1 MNNNYDLSL
10 LKLNETLIDYCHKK
24 NRDCQTCP
32 INNAL
37 KLSDECPVDLS
48 IELLNRIKNKEGERE
63 MTEETEQELAKRI
76 HAISTQIENIKA
88 TQINTEQLTAVIR
101 SSNAQVRHIE
111 RQKDELSQDEFQ
123 EACEMVKDTAEK
135 LDYWESRYKLVLD
148 IIEEW
153 DKDFIQLKADYEM
166 LTEADG
172 KTNKDAE
179 YWKHKCID
187 INNDYIQLNKA
198 LKESNQKLLDLRS
211 EYTDLQTKYEEL
223 TDESKV
229 NAATS
234 EFHRQESNRHAEE
247 LMHMHDECNSK
258 QRTIKQ
264 LSEELGKTRE
274 ICEQRSRKI
283 QELEAALADTNRSKK
298 YWEDLNNANERE
310 FYKCKAE
317 RDKLKTELNT
327 KNADLERAEY
337 NYKAV
342 SQNLEKVNAECETW
356 KKRYQKLNKKF
367 DNGAVKF
374 TDAKLKADAIALS
387 YDELSEA
394 LHTVEQERDKYKEKY
409 EVTKKLL
416 DAETSAEHTGSDSY
430 NELYKENQQLYA
442 ALDKKEDQ
450 IDGLFKEAKLLTETK
465 TSLVNELLD
474 LKYLIHMLRLDDE
487 TPEDVTNV
495 NTADEDES

>member
-1 MNNNYDLSL
+1 
-10 LKLNETLIDYCHKK
+10 
-24 NRDCQTCP
+24 
-32 INNAL
+32 
-37 KLSDECPVDLS
+37 
-48 IELLNRIKNKEGERE
+48 
-63 MTEETEQELAKRI
+63 MTEETEQEIAKRI
-76 HAISTQIENIKA
+76 HKISTQIENIKA
-88 TQINTEQLTAVIR
+88 TQLNTEQLTAVIR
-101 SSNAQVRHIE
+101 SANAQVRHIG
-111 RQKDELSQDEFQ
+111 RQQNELSIDEFQ
-123 EACEMVKDTAEK
+123 KACEMVKDTAEK

-148 IIEEW
+148 IMEEW

-166 LTEADG
+166 LSEADG

-179 YWKHKCID
+179 YWKQKCID
-187 INNDYIQLNKA
+187 VNNDYIQLSKT
-198 LKESNQKLLDLRS
+198 LKESNSMLNKLRID
-211 EYTDLQTKYEEL
+211 YANLQAEHAEL

-234 EFHRQESNRHAEE
+234 EFHRHESNRHADE

-264 LSEELGKTRE
+264 LSTELGKTRE
-274 ICEQRSRKI
+274 ICEQRTRKVRD
-283 QELEAALADTNRSKK
+283 LESALADTNRSKK

-356 KKRYQKLNKKF
+356 KQRYKELNKKF
-367 DNGAVKF
+367 DNKAVKF

-387 YDELSEA
+387 YDELSET
-394 LHTVEQERDKYKEKY
+394 LHAVEQERDQYKEKY
-409 EVTKKLL
+409 GVTKKLL

-442 ALDKKEDQ
+442 ALDKKEEQ

-465 TSLVNELLD
+465 TALVNELLD
-474 LKYLIHMLRLDDE
+474 LKYLIHKLRLDDE
-487 TPEDVTNV
+487 TSEDATD
-495 NTADEDES
+495 ADTTDENES

>member
-1 MNNNYDLSL
+1 MNTKDDLAL
-10 LKLNETLIDYCHKK
+10 LKLNETLIDYCHVK
-24 NRDCQTCP
+24 NRDCLTCSFK
-32 INNAL
+32 NAL
-37 KLSDECPVDLS
+37 KLDEECPIDQA
-48 IELLNRIKNKEGERE
+48 IELINKIRSNAEVIE
-63 MTEETEQELAKRI
+63 MSEETEQEIAKRI

-88 TQINTEQLTAVIR
+88 TQLNTEQLTAVIR
-101 SSNAQVRHIE
+101 SANAQVRHIE
-111 RQKDELSQDEFQ
+111 RQKDEVSQDEFQ
-123 EACEMVKDTAEK
+123 QACEMVKDTAEK

-179 YWKHKCID
+179 YWKQKCID

-198 LKESNQKLLDLRS
+198 LKESNQKLLDLRG
-211 EYTDLQTKYEEL
+211 EHTDLQTKYDEL

-247 LMHMHDECNSK
+247 LMHTHDECNAK

-264 LSEELGKTRE
+264 LSAELGKTRE
-274 ICEQRSRKI
+274 ICEQRARKVRD
-283 QELEAALADTNRSKK
+283 LESALADTNRSKK

-342 SQNLEKVNAECETW
+342 SLNLEKVNAECEAW
-356 KKRYQKLNKKF
+356 KQRYKEFNKKF
-367 DNGAVKF
+367 DNNAVKF
-374 TDAKLKADAIALS
+374 TDAKLKADAIAMS
-387 YDELSEA
+387 YDELSET
-394 LHTVEQERDKYKEKY
+394 LHTVEQERDQYKEKY

-442 ALDKKEDQ
+442 ALDKKEEQ

-465 TSLVNELLD
+465 VSLVNELLD
-474 LKYLIHMLRLDDE
+474 LKYLIHKLRLDDE
-487 TPEDVTNV
+487 TPEN
-495 NTADEDES
+495 DETIS